1 MRNEIVI
8 ISEIIEKLN
17 NKEKM
22 DDLAAILA
30 LSKDTLRKK
39 LKSVG
44 YAYNN
49 STKIYEFIGEQSEK
63 SKIDSQEILKQI
75 DKNSKNIV
83 GKKSKKIQDKVKQND
98 EFPLTE
104 EEIKFVKDSFQRRN
118 RAFSDRKFEV
128 SWEKSQLPSRKPE
141 KKTPYII
148 SQKTF
153 DEFKEFADSLE
164 NEYRVT
170 QNELVE
176 IALQKLMREWR

>member
-1 MRNEIVI
+1 MT

-17 NKEKM
+17 NKEKL
-22 DDLAAILA
+22 DDLAANLA
-30 LSKDTLRKK
+30 LSKDTLRRK
-39 LKSVG
+39 LKNVG
-44 YAYNN
+44 YVYNN
-49 STKIYEFIGEQSEK
+49 STKNYEFIGKQSDK
-63 SKIDSQEILKQI
+63 SKIDIQEISKQPE
-75 DKNSKNIV
+75 KNNQIKVRKTSEKNQ
-83 GKKSKKIQDKVKQND
+83 SEVKQNA
-98 EFPLTE
+98 EFPLTA
-104 EEIKFVKDSFQRRN
+104 EEIKFVKDAYQRRS
-118 RAFSDRKFEV
+118 RAFSDKKFEV

-176 IALQKLMREWR
+176 IALQKLMREWG

>member
-1 MRNEIVI
+1 VV
-8 ISEIIEKLN
+8 ISEIVEKLN

-22 DDLAAILA
+22 DDLAAA
-30 LSKDTLRKK
+30 LTMSKDTLRKK

-44 YAYNN
+44 YVYNN

-63 SKIDSQEILKQI
+63 NKIDSKEILKQTGKRI
-75 DKNSKNIV
+75 QNKVRKNSEIN
-83 GKKSKKIQDKVKQND
+83 QNEVKQNV

-104 EEIKFVKDSFQRRN
+104 EEIKFVKDSYQRRN

-148 SQKTF
+148 SEKTF
-153 DEFKEFADSLE
+153 DEFRKFADSLE